1 MPDMVDRETRSRIM
15 SRIREKDTVPELLLR
30 RAMHARGVRY
40 RLHDTVLPG
49 KPDLVFPKYHAVC
62 FMHGCF
68 WHRHPGCRF
77 ATMPASRQEY
87 WKIKLEGNAVRD
99 RQNRQKL
106 LGLGWRV
113 AVVWECALRADRRD
127 ETTREL
133 DKWLRGPLLEH
144 ETCPCSP

>member
-99 RQNRQKL
+99 KQNRQKL

-127 ETTREL
+127 ETIREL
-133 DKWLRGPLLEH
+133 DKWLRGTLLEH